1 MIESSRSFLFTE
13 YARTGCGTFK
23 DQGTD
28 PKAWDALPVSD
39 SNKMILNMTLTR
51 GSFRTNSRHIRIFE
65 ISSNTLRRTR
75 RLVGG
80 NLRSFMMM
88 IDLLRWLA
96 SRSRNVSVLVEIV
109 NCRSTNDSVNS
120 KLFEPS
126 FILSCFS
133 TAIHLL
139 HTLLSTLKYSLGCT
153 TIAILAYIC
162 PFLCIGL
169 ATSSGSGT
177 LK

>member
-51 GSFRTNSRHIRIFE
+51 SFRTNSRHIRIFKR
-65 ISSNTLRRTR
+65 SSNTLRRRR
-75 RLVGG
+75 RLVDD
-80 NLRSFMMM
+80 NLRSSMKM

-96 SRSRNVSVLVEIV
+96 SRARMSRYLL
-109 NCRSTNDSVNS
+109 R
-120 KLFEPS
+120 L
-126 FILSCFS
+126 S
-133 TAIHLL
+133 TADQRMILPISSDSSL
-139 HTLLSTLKYSLGCT
+139 HSSCLVFPLQFISCT
-153 TIAILAYIC
+153 SCYQ
-162 PFLCIGL
+162 P
-169 ATSSGSGT
+169 
-177 LK
+177 